1 MPVARWGVHLGSYA
15 SWEACRC
22 EYGLAMVAGWVSA
35 SLPPCGRI
43 REVPSG
49 RSAGRRLVMSLCELV
64 VCHSPAG
71 RRLYRRSPRLDWA
84 LPPSHGGGGVTA
96 GLGAGRVTGMTLA
109 EWSDP
114 QTTTPTHHTH
124 LKEPGHRVVPPR
136 WRCRRAAPGAW
147 WPHQCP
153 CACRRRGQG
162 MGQGGA
168 TSPWRAVQHATRNAP
183 ELSVP
188 LCW

>member
-1 MPVARWGVHLGSYA
+1 
-15 SWEACRC
+15 
-22 EYGLAMVAGWVSA
+22 
-35 SLPPCGRI
+35 
-43 REVPSG
+43 
-49 RSAGRRLVMSLCELV
+49 
-64 VCHSPAG
+64 
-71 RRLYRRSPRLDWA
+71 
-84 LPPSHGGGGVTA
+84 
-96 GLGAGRVTGMTLA
+96 MTLA

-168 TSPWRAVQHATRNAP
+168 TSPWRAREVRHTYTSEIFRDTEAAVILILGANRMYRNI
-183 ELSVP
+183 
-188 LCW
+188 